1 MAADT
6 LRVNKEPAV
15 TALLLCLT
23 ALAADEKPVAVKL
36 GVLTAEAPADWK
48 REKPANLLRSFQFRL
63 PSGDE
68 SLADAE
74 LAVYPESSPKVEA
87 KFEEWKGTFIPPD
100 GKTLEQVS
108 KVTRFDLP
116 RGVKAHVLNVS
127 GTWNYRE
134 RPKDPRSKR
143 ETRPEYRAV
152 WVILVHDDE
161 TVHLRLSGPRKVMER
176 QYPAF
181 EKWLKSAK

>member
-1 MAADT
+1 MI
-6 LRVNKEPAV
+6 
-15 TALLLCLT
+15 ALLFCL
-23 ALAADEKPVAVKL
+23 AFVADEKPVAVKL
-36 GVLTAEAPADWK
+36 GVLTAEAPAGWK
-48 REKPANLLRSFQFRL
+48 REKPANLLRSFQFKL

-87 KFEEWKGTFIPPD
+87 KFDEWRSTFVPPD
-100 GKTLEQVS
+100 GKTLDEVS
-108 KVTRFDLP
+108 KTSKFELP
-116 RGVKAHVLNVS
+116 RGTTAHVLDVS

-152 WVILVHDDE
+152 WVILVQKDE
-161 TVHLRLSGPRKVMER
+161 TVHIRLSGPQTVIAKH
-176 QYPAF
+176 YPAF
-181 EKWLKSAK
+181 ETWLKSAK